1 MEADLILKD
10 GISLLP
16 HPDNPDRVVEESVDI
31 AVKNGLIY
39 KIGSCQGIKAEKILS
54 QKHLHILPGLIDT
67 QVHFREPGMEHKEN
81 IAQGSLAALK
91 GGMSAFFEMPN
102 TIPPTT
108 TNEAFADKIRR
119 ADGRSWCDFAF
130 YMGAAK
136 NNIPFLKD
144 LKPKTGLCGI
154 KVFMGR
160 STGGLLL
167 DDEKLLEEVIS
178 GARVRVAV
186 HSEDE
191 ERLKSRRHLANTPPP
206 HPKNHPF
213 WRDEKTAL
221 ISTKKAVAVAEKLKK
236 PIHILHISTEEE
248 MVFLKSH
255 RKFVSTEVTPQHL
268 SLSAPECYEKWGS
281 LVQMNPP
288 IREKRHQQAL
298 WKALRE
304 GLVDMI
310 GSDHAPHTWEEKQK
324 PYPLS
329 PSGFPGTQTLLPLML
344 NHINK
349 GRLDLKLLV
358 KLLAHNPSKQF
369 QLKNQGVIK
378 EGLKAH
384 FTVVDLKATRKIETH
399 WLESKCGW
407 SPFVGQTVTGWP
419 IAVFLY
425 GKPLMT
431 EGEVKGA
438 PPGQPIE
445 FLSHSHGADSV

>member
-16 HPDNPDRVVEESVDI
+16 HPDNPERVMEETVDI
-31 AVKNGLIY
+31 AVKDGVIL
-39 KIGSCQGIKAEKILS
+39 KIGSCQSVKAKKVLS

-81 IAQGSLAALK
+81 MACGSLAALK
-91 GGMSAFFEMPN
+91 GGISAFFEMPN
-102 TIPPTT
+102 TTPPTT
-108 TNEAFADKIRR
+108 SKKAFNDKIKR
-119 ADGRSWCDFAF
+119 ATGRSWCDFTF
-130 YMGAAK
+130 YMGANK
-136 NNIPFLKD
+136 DNIPFLKS
-144 LKPKTGLCGI
+144 LKPETGLCGI

-167 DDEKLLEEVIS
+167 DDKELLEQVIA
-178 GARVRVAV
+178 GAKVRVSV

-191 ERLKSRRHLANTPPP
+191 KRLQSRKHFAEQKPL
-206 HPKNHPF
+206 HPKNHPL
-213 WRDEKTAL
+213 WRDEQTAL

-248 MVFLKSH
+248 MVFLKHH
-255 RKFVSTEVTPQHL
+255 RNYVSTEVTPQHL
-268 SLSAPECYEKWGS
+268 SLSAPACYEKWGT

-288 IREKRHQQAL
+288 IREERHRQAL

-310 GSDHAPHTWEEKQK
+310 GSDHAPHTLEEKKK

-344 NHINK
+344 DHINNSQ
-349 GRLDLKLLV
+349 LNLKLLV
-358 KLLAHNPSKQF
+358 KLLAHNPAKIF
-369 QLKNQGVIK
+369 KLKNQGFIK

-384 FTVVDLKATRKIETH
+384 FTVVDLKAKRRIETQ

-407 SPFVGQTVTGWP
+407 SPFAEQTVTGWP
-419 IAVFLY
+419 VAVFLY
-425 GKPLMT
+425 GKPVMT
-431 EGEVKGA
+431 ENEVKG
-438 PPGQPIE
+438 PPAGQAME
-445 FLSHSHGADSV
+445 FLSNRF